1 MNATLHMCVYTL
13 FCFVVQSSHFGM
25 WPTKT
30 WWGKK
35 KKLANYYKN
44 INVSNV
50 LAVLTLCEKC
60 VCARARHSCHIF
72 IECALCAD
80 FNYFQCCFKSQCHC
94 WCFKQGMLQY
104 VCMPVWPLKLHQS
117 SFLHNYYC

>member
-1 MNATLHMCVYTL
+1 MHHCICVCIH
-13 FCFVVQSSHFGM
+13 CFALLYSPHILECGLQKPG
-25 WPTKT
+25 
-30 WWGKK
+30 GERK